1 MQHDCIDWMKVKYK
15 ILTFNALN
23 IWRIRDLFVLSENYT
38 TSSGHPSKKP
48 RKVDINE
55 HLVREM
61 KLCALVEEK
70 LNICLLTTKESHRC
84 MLMSSKQDH
93 AVLYLLA
100 DWTIDETNGAKS
112 WCNIPL
118 LFLLCTLSFMS
129 LFIFSGPSYHGRCS
143 DRPSTRRT
151 Q

>member
-55 HLVREM
+55 HLVIEM

-84 MLMSSKQDH
+84 MLMSSKQDQCYICW
-93 AVLYLLA
+93 LIEL
-100 DWTIDETNGAKS
+100 
-112 WCNIPL
+112 
-118 LFLLCTLSFMS
+118 
-129 LFIFSGPSYHGRCS
+129 
-143 DRPSTRRT
+143 
-151 Q
+151 